1 MYQLYGTQGSGSAI
15 VEIALECCQV
25 PYRIL
30 EAAPW
35 EDSPGLAAMA
45 RINPLKQI
53 PTLQLPDGS
62 ILTESAAILIELG
75 LRYPRSALLPADEG
89 ARAQAIRGLV
99 FIAANCY
106 SAIGV
111 IDYPER
117 WLQGA
122 DDALKERVRDAAR
135 ERLHRNWEV
144 FADQFATQLYASGS
158 PLAALDFQAAVVSRW
173 SGTREHLQRER
184 PEFCALLERIDRHP
198 QVAQVLAR
206 HWPG

>member
-1 MYQLYGTQGSGSAI
+1 MYQLYGAQGSGSAI

-35 EDSPGLAAMA
+35 EDSPGLAALA
-45 RINPLKQI
+45 RLNPLKQI

-75 LRYPRSALLPADEG
+75 LRYPDSGLLPEDEG

-122 DDALKERVRDAAR
+122 DEALKARVRDTAR

-144 FADQFATQLYASGS
+144 FADQFATQLYPGGS

-173 SGTREHLQRER
+173 SGTREHLRRER
-184 PEFCALLERIDRHP
+184 PGFCTLLERIDRHP
-198 QVAQVLAR
+198 RVAQVLAR

>member
-35 EDSPGLAAMA
+35 EDSPGLAALA

-135 ERLHRNWEV
+135 ERLHHNWEV

>member
-25 PYRIL
+25 PYRIV
-30 EAAPW
+30 EASSWAP
-35 EDSPGLAAMA
+35 SPGADELA
-45 RINPLKQI
+45 RLNPLKQV

-62 ILTESAAILIELG
+62 VLTESAAILIELG
-75 LRYPRSALLPADEG
+75 LRYPRSALLPEDES

-106 SAIGV
+106 SAISV

-117 WLQGA
+117 WLRDA
-122 DDALKERVRDAAR
+122 DEALRARVRDAAH

-158 PLAALDFQAAVVSRW
+158 PLAALDVQAAVVSRW
-173 SGTREHLQRER
+173 CGTREHLRRER
-184 PEFCALLERIDRHP
+184 PECCDLLERIDRHP
-198 QVAQVLAR
+198 QVAQVLER
-206 HWPG
+206 HWPD

>member
-35 EDSPGLAAMA
+35 EDSPGLAALA

-75 LRYPRSALLPADEG
+75 LRYPRSALLPANEG

-117 WLQGA
+117 WLRDA
-122 DDALKERVRDAAR
+122 DEALKARVRDAAR

>member
-25 PYRIL
+25 PYRIV
-30 EAAPW
+30 EASSWTP
-35 EDSPGLAAMA
+35 SPGADELA
-45 RINPLKQI
+45 RLNPLKQI

-173 SGTREHLQRER
+173 SGTREHLRRER
-184 PEFCALLERIDRHP
+184 PEFCTLLERIDRHP

>member
-35 EDSPGLAAMA
+35 EDSPGLAALA

>member
-1 MYQLYGTQGSGSAI
+1 MYQLYGAQGSGSAI

-30 EAAPW
+30 EATPW
-35 EDSPGLAAMA
+35 EDCPGLVALA
-45 RINPLKQI
+45 RLNPLKQI

-75 LRYPRSALLPADEG
+75 LRYPGSGLLPEDEG

-99 FIAANCY
+99 YIAANCY

-117 WLQGA
+117 WLRGA
-122 DDALKERVRDAAR
+122 DEPLQARVRETAR
-135 ERLHRNWEV
+135 ERLHRSWEI
-144 FADQFATQLYASGS
+144 FADQFAAQLCASS
-158 PLAALDFQAAVVSRW
+158 TTLAALDFHAAVVSRW
-173 SGTREHLQRER
+173 AGSREHLRRER
-184 PEFCALLERIDRHP
+184 PDCCALLERIDRHP
-198 QVAQVLAR
+198 QVAPVLAR
-206 HWPG
+206 HWPD

>member
-35 EDSPGLAAMA
+35 EDSPGLAALA

-144 FADQFATQLYASGS
+144 FADQFAAQLYASGS

-173 SGTREHLQRER
+173 SGTREHLRRER